1 MKMTWHVAVMLPLL
15 LCVLPSPSA
24 AEHCF
29 TDQMED
35 VIIDIKAALP
45 LGVRSREPLYT
56 AAAEVC
62 TNLCCD
68 GVKIN
73 EKKCNLVIFDFRKH
87 PQQDNCYLFH
97 CPSAEACPMKTLKGL
112 KSYRIRRDDES
123 PSVEGADPLKSKP
136 AGSYQDGIKLH
147 IYTTPKS
154 DQSDESSDMLQKNT
168 SLFFH
173 LMDKVEEPLGS
184 YKETYEVSS
193 AETKL
198 EGNSSQYPMRE
209 MLPLEDHEEQPQP
222 IAMATKV
229 NAVFQMAIAMTSQ
242 PVAITATATT
252 NHLLNKSRTITTST
266 TIGAS
271 KNTTEITAKPIMA
284 TTTVEPNAT
293 ATGQSTTIATKI
305 QLATMAQPVSTMK
318 TQPTTTIAT
327 TQPMPTTKAQAT
339 TTVTTTTQPTTV
351 IITTTITKPITSRTT
366 KPIATS
372 TTIATT
378 QPLTTTVI
386 VTTATSKITNVAN
399 KLEHNISS
407 VSFRPDGKTTG
418 QLNSWTDVGLN
429 VNKWKTTDLRA
440 GVRSGLITAL
450 LFGVLFLVLVVAVI
464 SKRMFE
470 SFNRRHY
477 SRVDYLVNGMY
488 VDI

>member
-1 MKMTWHVAVMLPLL
+1 MTWHVAVMLPLL

-73 EKKCNLVIFDFRKH
+73 GQKKCNLVIFDFRKH

-112 KSYRIRRDDES
+112 KSYRIRRVLSTLETLS
-123 PSVEGADPLKSKP
+123 PLQQSFGLPEAPVWN
-136 AGSYQDGIKLH
+136 
-147 IYTTPKS
+147 
-154 DQSDESSDMLQKNT
+154 SDESSDMLQKNT

-284 TTTVEPNAT
+284 TTT
-293 ATGQSTTIATKI
+293 ATKI

-418 QLNSWTDVGLN
+418 Q
-429 VNKWKTTDLRA
+429 TTDLRA